1 MMIRR
6 AHRGISLIEVLAA
19 LVLVGIVVPVAM
31 EGINASLRAAARARH
46 LSEAAQLAQLKIA
59 EYLVVRDATLFGGSG
74 SFGDAWPEYSW
85 EVTNESG
92 PMNTYLVT
100 LNVYWLE
107 RGQQQSYRISTL
119 VYPDSTSSGSSI
131 IGGGL

>member
-1 MMIRR
+1 MMTPQRN
-6 AHRGISLIEVLAA
+6 RGISLIEVLAA

-46 LSEAAQLAQLKIA
+46 LSEAAQLAQMKIA
-59 EYLVVRDATLFGGSG
+59 EYLIVRDATLFSGSG

-85 EVTNESG
+85 EVTSESG
-92 PMNTYLVT
+92 PMNTSLVT

-119 VYPDSTSSGSSI
+119 VYPDSSSSGSSI